1 MKHELNKEL
10 HEIKSRIKHIR
21 SFTSYGQTLSGSY
34 VKDQIEISKL
44 TARMKEILSLL
55 KA

>member
-10 HEIKSRIKHIR
+10 HELKSRLKYIR
-21 SFTSYGQTLSGSY
+21 SYTSYGQTLSGSY
-34 VKDQIEISKL
+34 VKL